1 MNYLGI
7 DPELTGLWLQKL
19 CRYRSITLRDIQ
31 EYLGLVYPQSIYR
44 WFRGMALPSLD
55 HLYLLSGLL
64 KKDMDEL
71 LIGNR
76 AWKGQRRCCY
86 YLLFCLREKRIKSR
100 NFDESEPERD
110 MVLPPDCDWTSSPMT
125 NAGICDMV
133 VVGLVK
139 KDPTKPETQDRKK
152 GGAVLNEPKHQI
164 YGGRG

>member
-1 MNYLGI
+1 MGNDELFRNRSGINRTVAAKTLPLSVNYDPGYSGI
-7 DPELTGLWLQKL
+7 
-19 CRYRSITLRDIQ
+19 
-31 EYLGLVYPQSIYR
+31 
-44 WFRGMALPSLD
+44 
-55 HLYLLSGLL
+55 SGLSL
-64 KKDMDEL
+64 STVDL
-71 LIGNR
+71 PLVS
-76 AWKGQRRCCY
+76 RRCCY